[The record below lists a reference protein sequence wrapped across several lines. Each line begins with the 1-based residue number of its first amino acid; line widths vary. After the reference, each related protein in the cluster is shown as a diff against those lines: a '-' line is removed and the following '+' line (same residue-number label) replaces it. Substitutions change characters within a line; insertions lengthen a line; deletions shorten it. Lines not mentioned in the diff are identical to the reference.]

1 MNLASRLEGLNKA
14 YGTRILVS
22 DAVHQRAENAFHFK
36 PIAAVI
42 AKGMTVETPVFELV
56 EQIESAGSATPSSTK
71 MVAGQAGADQ
81 RNSRNCGAMFFGARK
96 AE

>member
-1 MNLASRLEGLNKA
+1 MRKSAEFLYEKHVGLADCAETCLNRVFRRSYA
-14 YGTRILVS
+14 TIWGVSLVL
-22 DAVHQRAENAFHFK
+22 A
-36 PIAAVI
+36 
-42 AKGMTVETPVFELV
+42 MTVETPVFELV

-71 MVAGQAGADQ
+71 MAAGQAGADQ